1 MYNFNTVVALSKTDL
16 IQAIQQFAR
25 ETIDAKARN
34 TIVINKDEKLAKI
47 NKVFAKELSARVGS
61 EIPSENKTELKRFSM
76 KGTVQEEFRYLKDIM
91 IDAVLPIVC
100 SASSLNAL
108 MDLRYADY
116 GDTIKFTVSNKALYH
131 VTKTS
136 FKKRHAEVQKTYRTD
151 VTLNGENH
159 KVTVM
164 ADLYDILQGQD
175 YIADEVMKSAVSI
188 EQAMF
193 AEGYTAL
200 KTALSGANIPS
211 QFTASVFS
219 DTSFLTI
226 KQRVQAYNGGGKVV
240 AIGTDVALSSILPSG
255 QSLVRISDDS
265 DYVRDGHFSTYK
277 GVELIPLEQVID
289 VDNQDSYGT
298 LFDDDKIFLV
308 SIDSDKLIKGGIFG
322 GTFSHS
328 NNGDDNA
335 NKESLHTL
343 EKAWEVAVVS
353 PSVCGVITLG
363 Q

>member
-1 MYNFNTVVALSKTDL
+1 MYNFSTVVSLSKNDL

-25 ETIDAKARN
+25 EDVEAKAKN
-34 TIVINKDEKLAKI
+34 SVIENKDEKLAKI
-47 NKVFAKELSARVGS
+47 NKAFARELSARVGK
-61 EIPSENKTELKRFSM
+61 EIPTENKTELKRYTMS
-76 KGTVQEEFRYLKDIM
+76 GAVQEEFRYLKDVM

-108 MDLRYADY
+108 MDLKYADY

-131 VTKTS
+131 VTKAS

-164 ADLYDILQGQD
+164 ADLYDILQGSD
-175 YIADEVMKSAVSI
+175 YIAYEVMKSAVSI
-188 EQAMF
+188 EQAIF

-200 KTALSGANIPS
+200 KSALTGSNIPS
-211 QFTASVFS
+211 QLTANVFS
-219 DTSFLTI
+219 DTAFLTI
-226 KQRVQAYNGGGKVV
+226 KQGVQTYNGGGKVV

-265 DYVRDGHFSTYK
+265 DYVRNGHFSTYK

-308 SIDSDKLIKGGIFG
+308 SVDSDKILKGGIFG
-322 GTFSHS
+322 GTFSHVS
-328 NNGDDNA
+328 DDNA
-335 NKESLHTL
+335 NKESVHTL

-353 PSVCGVITLG
+353 PSVMGLITLG